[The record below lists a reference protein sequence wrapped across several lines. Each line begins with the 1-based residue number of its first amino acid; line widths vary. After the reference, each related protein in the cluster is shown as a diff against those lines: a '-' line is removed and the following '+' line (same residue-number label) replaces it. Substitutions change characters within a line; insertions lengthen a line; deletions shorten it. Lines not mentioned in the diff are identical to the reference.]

1 MGRSEVTGSS
11 PIRRISRHG
20 LVYGVGI
27 VVGKLIGLVMLPLY
41 LHRLRPDDFG
51 RLQLVEMTIEVVSIV
66 AGSRL
71 AVGIFHFYHKA
82 TTQQDR
88 HSVLSTTL
96 GILLITYGV
105 IGGALYLL
113 AVPLSRGLFDGDG
126 YVTLFRLAAGRMVV
140 ESLILVPSA
149 WLLVE
154 ERSGASVIAG
164 TAKAILQHGCN
175 VIFVVGLNQGAAGM
189 LRGSLIANVIFGV
202 VLATLMLREVGFRFS
217 PSVARDT
224 IRFGLP
230 FLATQA
236 ATFISTFGDRYF
248 LKRSADLA
256 TVGVYGVAYQFGF
269 LLASAAYQPFNAI
282 WEPMRFEVAK
292 GPNRDAIFARA
303 FIYFNLVLL
312 SGALGLSLFVKDA
325 LPYLA
330 SPDYQSAATIV
341 PWVVLAYVLQSWT
354 GFHNL
359 GLFIAERS
367 GRITSA
373 NWIGAIVALAGYV
386 LLIPPLKG
394 VGAAI
399 ATVLSFGVREIIIYR
414 SSQAVWPVRYEW
426 TPVVRLV
433 AIAFGAFGLSLLI
446 APKGPLLAFGSH
458 VALFFLYLAGTWAWV
473 LSNDDRN
480 NLAAMARSP
489 RVAFAAIRGTSA
501 TNL

>member
-1 MGRSEVTGSS
+1 ML
-11 PIRRISRHG
+11 I
-20 LVYGVGI
+20 
-27 VVGKLIGLVMLPLY
+27 GKLIGIAMLPLY
-41 LHRLRPDDFG
+41 LHRLRPEDFG
-51 RLQLVEMTIEVVSIV
+51 RLQLVDMTIEVVSIV

-82 TTQQDR
+82 TTQQER
-88 HSVLSTTL
+88 NSVLSTTL
-96 GILLITYGV
+96 GILLVTYGL

-113 AVPLSRGLFDGDG
+113 SAPLSRGLFGGDG
-126 YVTLFRLAAGRMVV
+126 YVTLFRLASGRLVV

-149 WLLVE
+149 WLLVG
-154 ERSGASVIAG
+154 ERSGASVVAG
-164 TAKAILQHGCN
+164 TAKAVLQHGFN
-175 VIFVVGLNQGAAGM
+175 FIFVVGLNQGAAGM
-189 LRGSLIANVIFGV
+189 LRGSLIANVIFGA
-202 VLATLMLREVGFRFS
+202 VLVTLMLREVGLRFS
-217 PSVARDT
+217 ASVARET

-269 LLASAAYQPFNAI
+269 LLAQVAYQPFNAI
-282 WEPMRFEVAK
+282 WEPMRFEVAR

-303 FIYFNLVLL
+303 FIYFNLVLV

-330 SPDYQSAATIV
+330 SPEYLSAATIV

-354 GFHNL
+354 GFHNI
-359 GLFIAERS
+359 GLFIAEQS

-373 NWIGAIVALAGYV
+373 NWVGAFVALAGYV

-399 ATVLSFGVREIIIYR
+399 ATVLSFGVREIIIYHW
-414 SSQAVWPVRYEW
+414 SQRAWPVRYEW
-426 TPVVRLV
+426 VPVVRLG
-433 AIAFGAFGLSLLI
+433 AIALTAFGLSLLI
-446 APKGPLLAFGSH
+446 APQARLFSFGVH
-458 VALFFLYLAGTWAWV
+458 VALYVLYLAGTWAWV
-473 LSNDDRN
+473 LSDDDRGN
-480 NLAAMARSP
+480 VAAMVRSP
-489 RVAFAAIRGTSA
+489 RAALATIRGA
-501 TNL
+501 N